1 MPEGS
6 GLRVGSYVAFL
17 LAVLGA
23 LAWATGT
30 SLLLPSLGPS
40 AYALASV
47 DESPRRVVVGQLVG
61 ALAAFLAVL
70 VVAPASGPFL
80 GVDAQSAP
88 GFRRIA
94 AAVLATVAATLGMRA
109 SNATH
114 APAYATVLIVAM
126 GIADRLIDV
135 LAFAG
140 GVFVLVGMHAFC
152 KRLGPWN
159 PPYAG

>member
-1 MPEGS
+1 
-6 GLRVGSYVAFL
+6 
-17 LAVLGA
+17 
-23 LAWATGT
+23 
-30 SLLLPSLGPS
+30 
-40 AYALASV
+40 
-47 DESPRRVVVGQLVG
+47 
-61 ALAAFLAVL
+61 
-70 VVAPASGPFL
+70 
-80 GVDAQSAP
+80 
-88 GFRRIA
+88 
-94 AAVLATVAATLGMRA
+94 MRA